1 MNHLFRAL
9 PSMDASL
16 DALLAA
22 DKTLHDLPRPLLR
35 EAVTDFW
42 NSRRDDIR
50 AGRVQDAAE
59 LALEACLPE
68 LLAFVRCTTAPRLRN
83 VINGT
88 GVVIHT
94 NMGRSVLARSAQ
106 EAVRRV
112 ISGYCN
118 LELDLHSGGRG
129 SRYAIID
136 GLLQRLTGAEAGM
149 VVNNNAAAV
158 LLVLDTFCKGGE
170 VIVSRGEL
178 VEIGGGFRVPD
189 ILARFRIP
197 EVMEKSGARLR
208 EVGATNRCH
217 LRDYAA
223 AINETTRALM
233 RVHTS
238 NYRIVGFHSAVPLPE
253 LAALAREHGLPV
265 IEDLGSGSFM
275 DFSAVGLPNE
285 PTVPEVV
292 AGGADVVTFSGDKV
306 LGGPQCGLIVGSRER
321 IEALKKNPLTRAL
334 RCDKLT
340 MAALEATLRLYCE
353 PERARREIPTLRD
366 ICRDPGELARAAR
379 SLAARLRRALGPACR
394 VSLRPDVSRV
404 GGGAFPE
411 CDLPTTLVC
420 LEPAA
425 MSATA
430 LKQALL
436 ETTPPVLG
444 RLEEK
449 SFCLDPRTLLPE
461 DLPRLTA
468 LLRQLLAG

>member
-16 DALLAA
+16 DALLTA
-22 DKTLHDLPRPLLR
+22 DKALHDLPRPLLR

-42 NSRRDDIR
+42 DSRRDDIR

-59 LALEACLPE
+59 LALEACLSE
-68 LLAFVRCTTAPRLRN
+68 LLAFVRRKTAPRLRN

-129 SRYAIID
+129 SRYVIID
-136 GLLQRLTGAEAGM
+136 ELLQRLTGAEAAM

-178 VEIGGGFRVPD
+178 VEIGGS
-189 ILARFRIP
+189 FRIP

-217 LRDYAA
+217 LHDYAA
-223 AINETTRALM
+223 AINE
-233 RVHTS
+233 
-238 NYRIVGFHSAVPLPE
+238 
-253 LAALAREHGLPV
+253 
-265 IEDLGSGSFM
+265 D
-275 DFSAVGLPNE
+275 
-285 PTVPEVV
+285 
-292 AGGADVVTFSGDKV
+292 
-306 LGGPQCGLIVGSRER
+306 
-321 IEALKKNPLTRAL
+321 TRAL

-366 ICRDPGELARAAR
+366 ICRDPKDLARAAR

-394 VSLRPDVSRV
+394 ISLRPDVSRV

-411 CDLPTTLVC
+411 RDLPTTLVC

-436 ETTPPVLG
+436 DTTPPVLG
-444 RLEEK
+444 RLEER

-468 LLRQLLAG
+468 LLKQLLAG

>member
-16 DALLAA
+16 DALLTA
-22 DKTLHDLPRPLLR
+22 DKALHDLPRPLLR

-68 LLAFVRCTTAPRLRN
+68 LLAFVRRKTAPRLRN

-129 SRYAIID
+129 SRYVIID
-136 GLLQRLTGAEAGM
+136 ELLQRLTGAEAAM

-178 VEIGGGFRVPD
+178 VEIGGS
-189 ILARFRIP
+189 FRIP
-197 EVMEKSGARLR
+197 EVMEKAAPACAKWAPPTA
-208 EVGATNRCH
+208 ATC
-217 LRDYAA
+217 
-223 AINETTRALM
+223 TTTPRPS
-233 RVHTS
+233 TKTP
-238 NYRIVGFHSAVPLPE
+238 VPSCACTPPTT
-253 LAALAREHGLPV
+253 ASWASIPPCPCPIWRPWPGNTACPC

-275 DFSAVGLPNE
+275 DFSPWAC
-285 PTVPEVV
+285 PT
-292 AGGADVVTFSGDKV
+292 
-306 LGGPQCGLIVGSRER
+306 
-321 IEALKKNPLTRAL
+321 NL
-334 RCDKLT
+334 RCPKWWP
-340 MAALEATLRLYCE
+340 EA
-353 PERARREIPTLRD
+353 PTW
-366 ICRDPGELARAAR
+366 
-379 SLAARLRRALGPACR
+379 
-394 VSLRPDVSRV
+394 
-404 GGGAFPE
+404 
-411 CDLPTTLVC
+411 
-420 LEPAA
+420 
-425 MSATA
+425 
-430 LKQALL
+430 
-436 ETTPPVLG
+436 
-444 RLEEK
+444 
-449 SFCLDPRTLLPE
+449 
-461 DLPRLTA
+461 
-468 LLRQLLAG
+468 

>member
-178 VEIGGGFRVPD
+178 VEIGGS
-189 ILARFRIP
+189 FRIP
-197 EVMEKSGARLR
+197 EVMEK
-208 EVGATNRCH
+208 
-217 LRDYAA
+217 
-223 AINETTRALM
+223 
-233 RVHTS
+233 
-238 NYRIVGFHSAVPLPE
+238 AVPACARWAPPT
-253 LAALAREHGLPV
+253 AATCA
-265 IEDLGSGSFM
+265 
-275 DFSAVGLPNE
+275 
-285 PTVPEVV
+285 
-292 AGGADVVTFSGDKV
+292 
-306 LGGPQCGLIVGSRER
+306 
-321 IEALKKNPLTRAL
+321 
-334 RCDKLT
+334 
-340 MAALEATLRLYCE
+340 
-353 PERARREIPTLRD
+353 
-366 ICRDPGELARAAR
+366 
-379 SLAARLRRALGPACR
+379 
-394 VSLRPDVSRV
+394 
-404 GGGAFPE
+404 
-411 CDLPTTLVC
+411 
-420 LEPAA
+420 
-425 MSATA
+425 
-430 LKQALL
+430 
-436 ETTPPVLG
+436 TTPPPSM
-444 RLEEK
+444 RLPAP
-449 SFCLDPRTLLPE
+449 SCACTPPTTASWASIPPCPCPSWRPWPGNTACRSSRTWAAVPSWIFPPWACPTSPRCPKWWPGAPTW
-461 DLPRLTA
+461 
-468 LLRQLLAG
+468 

>member
-22 DKTLHDLPRPLLR
+22 DKALHDLPRPLLR

-68 LLAFVRCTTAPRLRN
+68 LLAFVRRTTAPRLRN

-158 LLVLDTFCKGGE
+158 LLLLDTFCKGGE

-178 VEIGGGFRVPD
+178 VEIGGS
-189 ILARFRIP
+189 FRIP

-340 MAALEATLRLYCE
+340 MAALEATLRLYC
-353 PERARREIPTLRD
+353 PPRDTDPARHLPGSRGAGPRCPLAGRPPAPRPGPRLPCQPAPRCLPRGRRRLPGTRPAHHPGLPGARRHERHGPQ
-366 ICRDPGELARAAR
+366 A
-379 SLAARLRRALGPACR
+379 GPAG
-394 VSLRPDVSRV
+394 DHAA
-404 GGGAFPE
+404 GAGP
-411 CDLPTTLVC
+411 
-420 LEPAA
+420 
-425 MSATA
+425 S
-430 LKQALL
+430 
-436 ETTPPVLG
+436 G
-444 RLEEK
+444 RKE
-449 SFCLDPRTLLPE
+449 LLP
-461 DLPRLTA
+461 
-468 LLRQLLAG
+468 